1 MGCRKALKE
10 DQKEPK
16 CIQRGPQKASQIRE
30 ATREIQRRA
39 PGGALGPQRRPRGQP
54 RLKSIKFILV
64 KVDVFK
70 LKVT

>member
-1 MGCRKALKE
+1 MVEIRKSDPMGYRKALKE

-54 RLKSIKFILV
+54 RLKSIKF
-64 KVDVFK
+64 
-70 LKVT
+70 LK

>member
-1 MGCRKALKE
+1 MVEIRKSDPMEYRKALKA

-30 ATREIQRRA
+30 PTREIQRRA

-54 RLKSIKFILV
+54 RLKSIKFLR
-64 KVDVFK
+64 KN
-70 LKVT
+70 